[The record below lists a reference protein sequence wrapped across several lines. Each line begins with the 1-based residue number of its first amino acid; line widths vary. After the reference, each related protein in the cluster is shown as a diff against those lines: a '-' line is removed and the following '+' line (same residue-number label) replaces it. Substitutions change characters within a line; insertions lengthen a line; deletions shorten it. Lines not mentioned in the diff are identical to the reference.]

1 MLHKS
6 TQNCLSVG
14 AGAGGSSR
22 GYSRLHKQSLKIVEE
37 NNVLKYKVELL
48 LDMLA
53 ASNADCVVM
62 QKELDGLRRA
72 HSHHHKR
79 AT

>member
-1 MLHKS
+1 MHS
-6 TQNCLSVG
+6 NAATIQHRIVIPVG
-14 AGAGGSSR
+14 GKGDSR
-22 GYSRLHKQSLKIVEE
+22 EYSRLHKQSLKIVEE

-62 QKELDGLRRA
+62 QKELDALRRA
-72 HSHHHKR
+72 HHKK
-79 AT
+79 